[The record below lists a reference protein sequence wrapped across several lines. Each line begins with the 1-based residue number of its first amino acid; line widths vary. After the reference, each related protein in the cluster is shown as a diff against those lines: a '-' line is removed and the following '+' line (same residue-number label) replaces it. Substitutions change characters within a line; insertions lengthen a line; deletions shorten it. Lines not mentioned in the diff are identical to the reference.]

1 MNFLILEEE
10 WVDLVQLDNSSLTIG
25 EMKIDSDGVLKVKC
39 NDEWISVCTDTPT
52 ISNIHTNDITYAVKD
67 TVSHYLDL
75 HGLQEYDR
83 KIKEYIDK
91 RIEEKLSGQ
100 KIESKYKIMT
110 GEE

>member
-10 WVDLVQLDNSSLTIG
+10 WVDLVQLDNSSLTIS

-52 ISNIHTNDITYAVKD
+52 ISNI
-67 TVSHYLDL
+67 SHYLDL
-75 HGLQEYDR
+75 HELQEYDR

-100 KIESKYKIMT
+100 TIESKYKIIT
-110 GEE
+110 GED